1 MEPESEQFK
10 QRFRE
15 GEEAADSRQGQQS
28 DAGQAEFETPEEL
41 IRHDAAQTEV
51 PAAVEARLKDS
62 LANEPKPK
70 PGLWKRLFGGGN

>member
-10 QRFRE
+10 ERFRE
-15 GEEAADSRQGQQS
+15 KEEVDSRQGQES
-28 DAGQAEFETPEEL
+28 GAGQAEFETPEEL
-41 IRHDAAQTEV
+41 IRHDATQTEV
-51 PAAVEARLKDS
+51 PATVEARLKDS